1 MKALPGYAD
10 GGLVGRLSIGSIPAA
25 APQRAPAIFNFPE
38 IGRYPVTMAPTISTG
53 CKTASLAQ
61 PCKAEDENDSFENRR
76 PRDSQPRLDG
86 PRHALRTDRRRNH
99 PANPERSR
107 HQADDLEKLR
117 ISIQGSGW
125 SAPGLQGIDTTLQ
138 HDVACII
145 PRAVTADASRQ
156 ATLPEAR
163 RSDTNAEP
171 WAAAILQNG
180 GAVNT
185 GMTLVGNLATADA
198 VPGAVLYQVLYFP
211 S

>member
-1 MKALPGYAD
+1 MIPLKIGDLEIPSRASMDLDMHYEQI
-10 GGLVGRLSIGSIPAA
+10 GG
-25 APQRAPAIFNFPE
+25 E
-38 IGRYPVTMAPTISTG
+38 TI
-53 CKTASLAQ
+53 
-61 PCKAEDENDSFENRR
+61 
-76 PRDSQPRLDG
+76 
-86 PRHALRTDRRRNH
+86 LRTLSG
-99 PANPERSR
+99 AGIK
-107 HQADDLEKLR
+107 QMTWKKLR

-138 HDVACII
+138 HDIACII

-171 WAAAILQNG
+171 WAVAILQNG

-211 S
+211 LVTCWVNRPTESGVRGDATYSWELICEEV